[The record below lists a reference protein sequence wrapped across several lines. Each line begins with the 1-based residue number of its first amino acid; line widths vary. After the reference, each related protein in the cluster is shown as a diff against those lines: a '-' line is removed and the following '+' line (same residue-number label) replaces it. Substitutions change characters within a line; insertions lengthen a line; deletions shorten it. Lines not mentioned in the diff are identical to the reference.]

1 MQILRPHVAPS
12 SGEWSRLVYSE
23 DVQRRNVPSEI
34 CCHFSDIPLVASEI
48 CIYISDTAMLT
59 TAHLRDKISKRIDSK
74 RLSSVWTPADFL
86 DLGSREAVDKALQRL
101 THSGELRRID
111 RGLYDKPALNSLT
124 QKPTTP
130 DYQELIHVLSRRDQS
145 RMLIDGMTAAND
157 LGLTDAVP
165 ARVVIRTDA
174 RLRPLR
180 LGNLT
185 IEFKLTAP
193 SKLYWAGRPA
203 MRVVQALHWLKD
215 VIPSDEGQIMQRLRA
230 ILGDPKNGAA
240 IREDLRSGLFTLPAW
255 MQRIVRD
262 LLDSMENSKGQPN

>member
-1 MQILRPHVAPS
+1 MPAVS
-12 SGEWSRLVYSE
+12 
-23 DVQRRNVPSEI
+23 
-34 CCHFSDIPLVASEI
+34 
-48 CIYISDTAMLT
+48 
-59 TAHLRDKISKRIDSK
+59 HLRKEISERIASK
-74 RLSSVWTPADFL
+74 ARSSVWTPADFL
-86 DLGSREAVDKALQRL
+86 DLGSRDAVDKTLQRL
-101 THSGELRRID
+101 TASSELRRID
-111 RGLYDKPALNSLT
+111 RGLYDKPAMNRFS

-130 DYQELIHVLSRRDQS
+130 DYRELIHVLSRRDQS

-174 RLRPLR
+174 RLRPIH

-215 VIPSDEGQIMQRLRA
+215 VLPGAEGRIMQRLRV
-230 ILGDPKNGAA
+230 ILSDPKNGPS

-255 MQRIVRD
+255 MQRVVRD
-262 LLDSMENSKGQPN
+262 LLARTENPDGQ